1 MSTELRQKSVS
12 AFGPIDFKNRMPALD
27 GLRAMAITMVFL
39 EHYAGGA
46 HGGLLLRIVNMVRVH
61 LGVGVDL
68 FFVLSGFLITGIL
81 YDTREDSHYFKRFF
95 ARRAVRIFPVYYG
108 IFAVMG
114 LLTFIFH
121 YRWYWLQSTF
131 LVYLGNFFGNWDFR
145 LYDLVSPTHPRANIQ
160 FGHFWSLCVE
170 EQFYLVWPFAVW
182 IIRDRVRLIRIAG
195 LISAFALFARI
206 AMFWLFSPE
215 IAERWVVRALPFRAD
230 ALLIGAI
237 LALLLRGE
245 RAAVWQRRM
254 TGVFVVSLLV
264 SVGILVMPHAWPN
277 PWEFTLGYVFIALT
291 SAGLIAMTIRTGTR
305 TFRLFNL
312 RGLRVIGKYSYG
324 FYVFHYLFAQA
335 WIGLLVLLGDR
346 FHSLSKAGLIAIPL
360 NYVVTFLAA
369 KFSYDLF
376 ESKFLK
382 LKSHFEY
389 DLEQKTHQ
397 HAFR

>member
-1 MSTELRQKSVS
+1 MSAEPRQKSVS

-39 EHYAGGA
+39 EHFAGGS
-46 HGGLLLRIVNMVRVH
+46 HGGLVLQMVNRVREQ
-61 LGVGVDL
+61 LWVGVDL

-81 YDTREDSHYFKRFF
+81 YDTREDSHFFKRFF

-108 IFAVMG
+108 VFAVMG
-114 LLTFIFH
+114 LLTLIFH

-131 LVYLGNFFGNWDFR
+131 FVYLGNFFGNWDFR
-145 LYDLVSPTHPRANIQ
+145 LYSLVSPVYPQANIQ

-182 IIRDRVRLIRIAG
+182 IVRDRVRLIRIAG
-195 LISAFALFARI
+195 VISGFALLSRI
-206 AMFWLFSPE
+206 AMFFLFTPE
-215 IAERWVVRALPFRAD
+215 TAERWVVRALPFRAD

-237 LALLLRGE
+237 LALLLRGD
-245 RAAVWQRRM
+245 RAAIWQRRM
-254 TGVFVVSLLV
+254 TGVFVVSSIV
-264 SVGILVMPHAWPN
+264 SIGILAMPLPWPN
-277 PWEFTLGYVFIALT
+277 PWVYTLGYVSIALAA
-291 SAGLIAMTIRTGTR
+291 AGLIAMTIRTGTR

-335 WIGLLVLLGDR
+335 WIGLLVLLGNR
-346 FHSLSKAGLIAIPL
+346 FHSLAKAGLIAIPL
-360 NYVVTFLAA
+360 NYLVTFLMA

-389 DLEQKTHQ
+389 DLEQKAHQ